1 MWAILKFD
9 KKNLSLL
16 KKDLKNKLD
25 KNLKF
30 YSPKIKIQKF
40 KNNKLVSKE
49 LNLMGDYLFCYHE
62 SLKCTNKINTLK
74 FTRGLKYFLNGF
86 KDTQKDIEVF
96 IENCKN
102 SENDEGF
109 LSKEFFEIELNKKY
123 KFSSGPFTEKIFQ
136 IINLQKNKI
145 KILMG
150 DLKTTIRRKDY
161 LFSPL

>member
-16 KKDLKNKLD
+16 KEDLKNKLD

-30 YSPKIKIQKF
+30 YSPKIRIQKF

-62 SLKCTNKINTLK
+62 SLKCKNKINTLK

-86 KDTQKDIEVF
+86 KDTQKDIELF